1 MNKASFLP
9 VFEVGIVNNEMPACR
24 QINTASLD
32 PATTAGMCVSII
44 DFVIS
49 KIEDNKQ
56 IEYSKI
62 DDFSNVEQAIKS
74 IVLDETKFK
83 NFYKFIIEMFGE
95 KLLIFSDFLVIF
107 ISIF

>member
-56 IEYSKI
+56 IEFEKEILNLFNFIVENRRSITSK
-62 DDFSNVEQAIKS
+62 
-74 IVLDETKFK
+74 TKEFE
-83 NFYKFIIEMFGE
+83 IEE
-95 KLLIFSDFLVIF
+95 
-107 ISIF
+107 